1 MDLRLAGKR
10 VLVTG
15 ASEGMG
21 RATALGLA
29 AEGAQVGIV
38 ARTEATLAEVAEE
51 AATAGAAAVEPIVA
65 DLTAPGDAEMVVR
78 RFASAAGG
86 IDGLV
91 NTVGLC
97 EVVPD
102 GILAQGDDYWDRAYQ
117 SVLLGNV
124 RTCRVA
130 VELMLESGGGSIV
143 NTSAMSSRHYLPM
156 MSHYSAMKVA
166 LAHFTKNLA
175 REFGGRG
182 IRANA
187 VLPGMIESE
196 AVARR
201 KAAKV
206 AETGWSDEEFF
217 RYVNDKYEH
226 VTWGDRL
233 GRPDEVADAIVWL
246 VSERSSYVNG
256 VWLNVDGGSTV

>member
-29 AEGAQVGIV
+29 AEGVHLGIAARTRANLEIV
-38 ARTEATLAEVAEE
+38 AE
-51 AATAGAAAVEPIVA
+51 AARSAGAAAVEVFDA
-65 DLTAPGDAEMVVR
+65 DLTDPASAEQVVNG
-78 RFASAAGG
+78 FAAAAGG
-86 IDGLV
+86 LDGLV

-97 EVVPD
+97 EVEPE
-102 GILAQGDDYWDRAYQ
+102 GILAHDDGFWDRAYQ
-117 SVLLGNV
+117 SVLMANV
-124 RTCRVA
+124 RTCRLA
-130 VELMLESGGGSIV
+130 VPILLAGGGGAIV
-143 NTSAMSSRHYLPM
+143 NTTAMSSKHYLPM

-166 LAHFTKNLA
+166 LGHFTKNLA

-196 AVARR
+196 GVAAR

-217 RYVNDKYEH
+217 QYVNEKYEH
-226 VTWGDRL
+226 CTWGSRL
-233 GRPDEVADAIVWL
+233 GQPEEIADAIVWL
-246 VSERSSYVNG
+246 VSERASYVNG
-256 VWLNVDGGSTV
+256 VWLNVDGGST

>member
-1 MDLRLAGKR
+1 
-10 VLVTG
+10 
-15 ASEGMG
+15 
-21 RATALGLA
+21 
-29 AEGAQVGIV
+29 
-38 ARTEATLAEVAEE
+38 
-51 AATAGAAAVEPIVA
+51 
-65 DLTAPGDAEMVVR
+65 
-78 RFASAAGG
+78 
-86 IDGLV
+86 
-91 NTVGLC
+91 
-97 EVVPD
+97 
-102 GILAQGDDYWDRAYQ
+102 
-117 SVLLGNV
+117 VLLGNGPTS
-124 RTCRVA
+124 RAA
-130 VELMLESGGGSIV
+130 VELMLDQGGGAIV

-175 REFGGRG
+175 REFGARG

-206 AETGWSDEEFF
+206 AETGWSDAEFF
-217 RYVNDKYEH
+217 SYVNDKYEH

>member
-1 MDLRLAGKR
+1 MDLGLRGKR
-10 VLVTG
+10 ILVVG

-29 AEGAQVGIV
+29 AEGAHVGIV
-38 ARTEATLAEVAEE
+38 ARTGAALADVAEQ
-51 AATAGAAAVEPIVA
+51 ADAAGAAAVEAVTA
-65 DLTAPGDAEMVVR
+65 DITSAEEAEAAVR
-78 RFASAAGG
+78 RFAAAAGG
-86 IDGLV
+86 LDGLV

-102 GILAQGDDYWDRAYQ
+102 GILAEDDGHWDRAYQ
-117 SVLLGNV
+117 SVLMGNV

-130 VELMLESGGGSIV
+130 VELMLPTGRGAIV

-175 REFGGRG
+175 REFGAHG

-196 AVARR
+196 SVARR

-206 AETGWSDEEFF
+206 AETGWSDDEFF
-217 RYVNDKYEH
+217 RYVNEKYEH
-226 VTWGDRL
+226 VTWGGRL

-246 VSERSSYVNG
+246 LSDRASYVNG
-256 VWLNVDGGSTV
+256 VWLNVDGGSTA

>member
-29 AEGAQVGIV
+29 AEGVHLGIAARTKATLDVVAEDAKALGASEVEVLVGDITAPAVAEGIV
-38 ARTEATLAEVAEE
+38 RDFA
-51 AATAGAAAVEPIVA
+51 
-65 DLTAPGDAEMVVR
+65 
-78 RFASAAGG
+78 ASAHGL
-86 IDGLV
+86 DSLV

-102 GILAQGDDYWDRAYQ
+102 GILAQDDGHWERAYQ
-117 SVLLGNV
+117 SVLMANV
-124 RTCRVA
+124 RTCRLA
-130 VELMLESGGGSIV
+130 VPLLLEAGGGCIV
-143 NTSAMSSRHYLPM
+143 NTTAMSSSHYLPM
-156 MSHYSAMKVA
+156 MSHYSAMKAA
-166 LAHFTKNLA
+166 LGHFTKNLA
-175 REFGGRG
+175 REFGPLG

-196 AVARR
+196 GVARR
-201 KAAKV
+201 KAAKMS
-206 AETGWSDEEFF
+206 ETGWSDEEFF
-217 RYVNDKYEH
+217 EYVNEKYEH
-226 VTWGDRL
+226 CTWGSRL
-233 GRPDEVADAIVWL
+233 GRPDEIADVIVWL

-256 VWLNVDGGSTV
+256 VWLNVDGGSP